1 MNLAELLHPVP
12 TSQFLHEF
20 FGVQPILLRGTATKI
35 VASLADGD
43 AAIASLCLNL
53 AYDLDVPVSPHVPTT
68 PWPWREPVRCRK
80 DLFVL
85 GCAGDVQWRVHG
97 SDSKTSDSPTWE
109 ATLSVGDA
117 LYLPRGSWCSAES
130 ADATPAPRLLE
141 IHNPT
146 GTELLHWLVEELAAQ
161 ELVTADVPRFGDP
174 AAKADYLIDLRRKV
188 AEAFRVASLLE
199 RFAVWQ
205 NQRALLATSSPEAIV
220 DLDTLPTPAHRIE
233 IALPRKPR
241 IYRRL
246 DGKIAFKSQAREY
259 SFLASAMPVL
269 RYLLDHAPL
278 TVAEAIRGLS
288 ADFDSDEILAF
299 LSTLQRNGVIRLIA
313 AEQES

>member
-1 MNLAELLHPVP
+1 MNLAELLHPLP

-20 FGVQPILLRGTATKI
+20 FGVQPILLRGTVMKI
-35 VASLADGD
+35 VALSVD
-43 AAIASLCLNL
+43 AETAIASLCRNL
-53 AYDLDVPVSPHVPTT
+53 AYDLDAHVAPHVPAT
-68 PWPWREPVRCRK
+68 PWPWREPIRCRR

-85 GCAGDVQWRVHG
+85 GHARDVNWRAHG
-97 SDSKTSDSPTWE
+97 NEGKTSDSPTWQ
-109 ATLSVGDA
+109 ATLSPGDA
-117 LYLPRGSWCSAES
+117 LYLPRDTWCSVEPV
-130 ADATPAPRLLE
+130 DAAPAPWLLE

-161 ELVTADVPRFGDP
+161 GLVTADVPRFGDP
-174 AAKADYLIDLRRKV
+174 AAKADYLIHLRRKM

-205 NQRALLATSSPEAIV
+205 NQRGLPATSTLETMA

-241 IYRRL
+241 IHRRSN
-246 DGKIAFKSQAREY
+246 GKIAFKSGTREY
-259 SFLASAMPVL
+259 SFLPSAMPVL

-278 TVAEAIRGLS
+278 TVAEASRGLA
-288 ADFDSDEILAF
+288 ADFDPDEILAF

-313 AEQES
+313 PDRES